1 MYVRTHTYNQ
11 CNKQQQQQKITI
23 NANAYAM
30 CFLVRDNVAQYQT
43 STSDEIP
50 TLVLKTPGFHFN
62 LFLLKPPDGNTHIKK
77 ERFEIA
83 IGHVVAF
90 QDEQRRR
97 GDRGKKKKKKKLKK
111 KIAQAER

>member
-1 MYVRTHTYNQ
+1 MYVCTHAYVQ
-11 CNKQQQQQKITI
+11 PVQQTTTTTKKT

-97 GDRGKKKKKKKLKK
+97 GDRGKKKKKK
-111 KIAQAER
+111 I